1 MNVFNRVVV
10 LIVVVL
16 VIAASVITLLV
27 ATGAVTPDVLAGGF
41 GAQLEWVAGTSGGN
55 AAATIAVSIVVILLM
70 LPLLVWELVPH
81 RPQHPL
87 VVASSEEGVSTIDR
101 ESVRELAEK
110 TAVNF
115 RDVQRVTCSV
125 KEKADGLLISCQA
138 WVTMGTN
145 IPEISGELKDTIRS
159 SVEQLTGLTVREVDV
174 RARYEPVEARRL
186 AVR

>member
-10 LIVVVL
+10 LIVIVL

-27 ATGAVTPDVLAGGF
+27 ATGAVSPDVLAGGF
-41 GAQLEWVAGTSGGN
+41 GEQLEWVAATTGGN

-70 LPLLVWELVPH
+70 IPLLIWELVPF

-87 VVASSEEGVSTIDR
+87 VVATSEGGVSTIDR
-101 ESVRELAEK
+101 ESVCELAEK
-110 TAVNF
+110 TAANF
-115 RDVQRVTCSV
+115 RDVQRVRCTAR
-125 KEKADGLLISCQA
+125 EKADGLVISCQA
-138 WVTMGTN
+138 WVTMGTS
-145 IPEISGELKDTIRS
+145 IPELSAELKDSVKS

-174 RARYEPVEARRL
+174 RAGYEPVEARRL